1 MPMKTD
7 TSASAVVL
15 LADHFVIEAE
25 DVLANETWWRACDG
39 GPLPGCSCLCMC
51 RLESLQLS

>member
-1 MPMKTD
+1 MPMNTD

-25 DVLANETWWRACDG
+25 DPLANETW
-39 GPLPGCSCLCMC
+39 
-51 RLESLQLS
+51 